1 MCIYEEIQ
9 TSILDGEAQDTVKL
23 TKQAIALR
31 YPLENVL
38 EEGLIKG
45 INLVADKFKTESV
58 LIPEVLVS
66 TRALHAGLSILNPY
80 LKKETEKSKSKVK
93 IAMGVVAGDL
103 HDIGKNIVK
112 MLLSTL
118 EVEIIDLGIDVDT
131 DRFVEAVE
139 KEKPDILVLSA
150 LLTTTM
156 PEIKKVIDELK
167 KIKLRKEVV
176 IFIGGAPISQKFK
189 KDVGADYYIEDAMK
203 LRTFLGENLNKFKR
217 K

>member
-93 IAMGVVAGDL
+93 IVMGVVAGDL

-156 PEIKKVIDELK
+156 PEIKQVIDELK
-167 KIKLRKEVV
+167 KRKLRKNIT

-203 LRTFLGENLNKFKR
+203 LRTFLGENLTKLKQ

>member
-1 MCIYEEIQ
+1 MSIYEEIQ

-23 TKQAIALR
+23 IKQAIALR
-31 YPLENVL
+31 YPPENVL

-66 TRALHAGLSILNPY
+66 TRAVHAGISILKPY
-80 LKKETEKSKSKVK
+80 LEKKENKKNIK
-93 IAMGVVAGDL
+93 IVMGVVAGDL

-112 MLLSTL
+112 TLISTL
-118 EVEIIDLGIDVDT
+118 AVEVIDLGIDVDT
-131 DRFVEAVE
+131 DRFIETVKNEN
-139 KEKPDILVLSA
+139 PDILILSA

-167 KIKLRKEVV
+167 KRKLRKEVV

-189 KDVGADYYIEDAMK
+189 KDVGADYYIEDAME